1 MMEDRLAALT
11 TNMSWL
17 DLFLGEKWR
26 ESGLLALN

>member
-1 MMEDRLAALT
+1 MEGQLAALI
-11 TNMSWL
+11 TNMLWL